1 MKLSPTDIE
10 RYEVP
15 ITISV
20 QEPGPSNLDYSV
32 TYRNDPVFSFQ
43 VVRNSNG
50 KTIFDSSLGGLI
62 LSDQFLQV
70 SGYLPS
76 EHIYGF
82 AEHEQPSFKHDIQWR
97 TWGMF
102 ARDHAPEGDANLYG
116 VHPRYTVI
124 EENGDT
130 HGVLFLNSNAQVQA
144 SRLKESYD
152 STNFIIIRM

>member
-1 MKLSPTDIE
+1 ME

-15 ITISV
+15 ISISV
-20 QEPGPSNLDYSV
+20 QDPPPSKSELDYYV
-32 TYRNDPVFSFQ
+32 GYREDPVFSFE
-43 VVRNSNG
+43 VLRSSNG
-50 KTIFDSSLGGLI
+50 RTIFDSILGGLI

-70 SGYLPS
+70 SGFLPS

-82 AEHEQPSFKHDIQWR
+82 AEHEQPSFKHDIQWK

-124 EENGDT
+124 EEDGAT
-130 HGVLFLNSNAQVQA
+130 HGVLFLNSNAQVVPNLATQV
-144 SRLKESYD
+144 
-152 STNFIIIRM
+152 